1 MDCSDFK
8 YCTGI
13 SLCKSDRENLCF
25 IYKISKIT
33 LFVSLTIA
41 KGSKIASL
49 FAFFDHCQG
58 VILMRE
64 GSNARKISTN
74 QRSLNCP
81 KRTIF

>member
-1 MDCSDFK
+1 MTSHILRTLLSERSVDCSDFK

-33 LFVSLTIA
+33 LFVSLTIG

-58 VILMRE
+58 VILMCERLFFF
-64 GSNARKISTN
+64 SS
-74 QRSLNCP
+74 
-81 KRTIF
+81 